1 MELDE
6 VRLDGNAAAGLLEE
20 IFAFEVTLARAVCSA
35 CAGEHRIAEMT
46 VYALEMGAIMRCPGC
61 DEVMMRVSRL
71 NGECW
76 IDPAGM
82 RTLRIQLPTR

>member
-1 MELDE
+1 MDVDE

-20 IFAFEVTLARAVCSA
+20 IFAFEVTVARAVCSA
-35 CAGEHRIAEMT
+35 CDGEHRIAELT

-61 DEVMMRVSRL
+61 GEVMARISKL

-76 IDPAGM
+76 IDSSGM
-82 RTLRIQLPTR
+82 RTLRIQLPS

>member
-1 MELDE
+1 MELEE

-20 IFAFEVTLARAVCSA
+20 IFAFEVTLARAVCAA
-35 CAGEHRIAEMT
+35 CDSEYRLAEMT

-61 DEVMMRVSRL
+61 GEAMVRISKL

-76 IDPAGM
+76 IDSAGM
-82 RTLRIQLPTR
+82 RTLRVQLSA